1 MKYTI
6 HIKTEQ
12 KLHSVVIYAQMMY
25 GSGGGNDRNYGSDDN
40 EMNSVATEI
49 EVLVVNGDG
58 FRSSFLSGG

>member
-1 MKYTI
+1 
-6 HIKTEQ
+6 
-12 KLHSVVIYAQMMY
+12 MMY

>member
-1 MKYTI
+1 M
-6 HIKTEQ
+6 EVG
-12 KLHSVVIYAQMMY
+12 VVMIEIMVVM
-25 GSGGGNDRNYGSDDN
+25 NN